1 MKQLRVLKPF
11 DPWKS
16 ELCTC
21 GEKMSF
27 NPYTGCAHQCD
38 YCYATYIPRFW
49 EVREKKDLLRRLEKD
64 LKELDSDVFVSMS
77 NSSDPYPPVERER
90 KLTRRCIQLFKE
102 YGVKLL
108 VVTKSDLVVRDL
120 DLLSEMDCVVSMTIT
135 GCDKLEKF
143 APSTEE
149 RIEAFREIRDT
160 VPAVLRFD
168 PIIPF
173 VNDSQLEIIELC
185 DPEHVVTSTLKL
197 RFDSYKR
204 IVKTIPWLASALEKL
219 YFEEG
224 ERIGSY
230 YYLPSDLRLF
240 LLKKVERFCES
251 IGTTCGFCREG
262 IDFKAET
269 CDGRHLS
276 SSFKNVG
283 GSYFGGWDVV

>member
-1 MKQLRVLKPF
+1 MKRFRVLKPF

-16 ELCTC
+16 ELCSC

-27 NPYTGCAHQCD
+27 NPYTGCAHRCD

-49 EVREKKDLLRRLEKD
+49 EVREKKDLLKRLERD
-64 LKELDSDVFVSMS
+64 LKDLDSDVLVSMS
-77 NSSDPYPPVERER
+77 NSSDPYPPIEREK
-90 KLTRRCIQLFKE
+90 KLTRKCLQLFRE
-102 YGVKLL
+102 YNVKVLI
-108 VVTKSDLVVRDL
+108 VTKSDIVVRDL
-120 DLLSEMDCVVSMTIT
+120 DILSEMDCVVSMTIT
-135 GCDKLEKF
+135 GCDRLERF

-149 RIEAFREIRDT
+149 RVEAFKEVRDI
-160 VPAVLRFD
+160 VPSVLRFD
-168 PIIPF
+168 PIVPF
-173 VNDSQLEIIELC
+173 VNDSRLDIIELC

-204 IVKTIPWLASALEKL
+204 ITETMPWLAPALKKL

-224 ERIGSY
+224 DKIRSY
-230 YYLPSDLRLF
+230 YYLRSDLRVR
-240 LLKKVERFCES
+240 LLKKVEQFCKS
-251 IGTTCGFCREG
+251 LGISCGFCREG
-262 IDFKAET
+262 IAFNAET